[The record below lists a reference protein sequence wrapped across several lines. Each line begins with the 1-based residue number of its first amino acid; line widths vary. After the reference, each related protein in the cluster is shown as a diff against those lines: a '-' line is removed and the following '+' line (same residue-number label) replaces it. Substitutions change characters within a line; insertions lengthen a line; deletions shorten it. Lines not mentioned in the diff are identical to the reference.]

1 MIYSKYYRKW
11 SLLAILIFASITLC
25 TLLILPTTSAAKEKQ
40 ISADQLKSKS
50 RLSFTLRDANQTS
63 YTVYIFADD
72 EQKYT
77 LTEPNDWTNNKTDD
91 KSYSGTYRAVLLK
104 KGAKYGTVQTTKLP
118 IETIILPQTW
128 NYTIKGKEAGT
139 PDMLMLT
146 DWGTSNFNEVHTY
159 IIRSGVLQPIKFT
172 DNKGKK
178 ISGAYWASRNN
189 GIRSLSGSRVQFKY
203 YNNMQFKYAVDTFK
217 LNVSKLELR
226 LSDTRYVDQSSW
238 PNSGMGDRAYLES
251 LKAAASKG
259 MLPGRSDIKIGMTL
273 KSVQSNL
280 NKPKSRGNEEWGAF
294 YYYSQ
299 FGLGFD
305 SYMHE
310 LNAKSR
316 IAILQLY
323 NEKQNLAPQNVR
335 LWLGK
340 PSNEYYN
347 EAAGGYEMTYR
358 LGKHTLVF
366 NYEEE
371 DDLIDFTNIY

>member
-1 MIYSKYYRKW
+1 M
-11 SLLAILIFASITLC
+11 
-25 TLLILPTTSAAKEKQ
+25 LPTTAAAKEKQ

-50 RLSFTLRDANQTS
+50 RLSFTLRDANQSS

-72 EQKYT
+72 EQKHT
-77 LTEPNDWTNNKTDD
+77 LTEPNDWTNNKTGD
-91 KSYSGTYRAVLLK
+91 KSYSGTYRAALLK
-104 KGAKYGTVQTTKLP
+104 KGAKYGNVQSTKIP

-178 ISGAYWASRNN
+178 ISDAYWASRNN

-203 YNNMQFKYAVDTFK
+203 YNNVQFKYAVDTFK

-226 LSDTRYVDQSSW
+226 LSDTRYLDQSSW

-251 LKAAASKG
+251 LMAAASKG

-280 NKPKSRGNEEWGAF
+280 NKPKSRGNGEWGAF
-294 YYYSQ
+294 YYYPQ

-340 PSNEYYN
+340 PYNEYYN

-366 NYEEE
+366 NYEGK